1 MILLLQTSTPAI
13 RIGIADGDTIV
24 ARDEYPG
31 DRQLAATLADRIRAL
46 LQTTSTQRQVLEK
59 IVVHAGPGGFTSLRV
74 GVTTANTLAYAL
86 AIPVIGVTGDV
97 RDLETLL
104 EKSKTV
110 EPAKSGIAVPVYS
123 KPPDIGPI
131 PHTQGSLSP

>member
-1 MILLLQTSTPAI
+1 MILLLHTSTPTI
-13 RIGIADGDTIV
+13 RIGVADDDHVV
-24 ARDEYPG
+24 ARDEFPA
-31 DRQLAATLADRIRAL
+31 DRQLAEKLAERIRAL
-46 LQTTSTQRQVLEK
+46 LQATSYNLQALK
-59 IVVHAGPGGFTSLRV
+59 SIVVHAGPGGFTSLRV

-123 KPPDIGPI
+123 KPPDIGPVPHFVI
-131 PHTQGSLSP
+131 PS